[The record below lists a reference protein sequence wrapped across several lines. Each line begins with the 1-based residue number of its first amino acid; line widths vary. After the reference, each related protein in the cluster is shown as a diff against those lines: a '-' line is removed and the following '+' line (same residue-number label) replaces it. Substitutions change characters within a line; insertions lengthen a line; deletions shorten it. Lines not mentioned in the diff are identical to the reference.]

1 MKGMRVSMNRSSALL
16 FGLLLFPATAFAQ
29 GGAADPAR
37 GTLARPDAKVALLP
51 AALYNEQANV
61 LEASDTGVAVAATA
75 SMNARLQERLGAQVA
90 VIPADAACRTRVA
103 CARTTAQQAEAPWV
117 VMLKVSKTSNLI
129 WLLTGQLIHVP
140 TGEIVL
146 DDSTELKGE
155 PVAMTRIG
163 TRSFADRV
171 ARTVKAGGVTS
182 DYPNGMPAHVGP
194 ASGATP

>member
-1 MKGMRVSMNRSSALL
+1 MHVSINRLTALL
-16 FGLLLFPATAFAQ
+16 LGLLLIPAVAVAQ
-29 GGAADPAR
+29 GGAAEPAR
-37 GTLARPDAKVALLP
+37 GSLAPSNAKVALQP

-61 LEASDTGVAVAATA
+61 LEASDTVVAVAATE

-90 VIPADAACRTRVA
+90 VVPADAACRTRVD
-103 CARTTAQQAEAPWV
+103 CARTTARQAGAPWV

-171 ARTVKAGGVTS
+171 ARTVKSGGVTN
-182 DYPNGMPAHVGP
+182 DYPNGMPAYVGP
-194 ASGATP
+194 SSGSTS

>member
-1 MKGMRVSMNRSSALL
+1 MIRSTAVLL
-16 FGLLLFPATAFAQ
+16 GLLASPALASAQ
-29 GGAADPAR
+29 GVAVSPAR
-37 GTLARPDAKVALLP
+37 PPLAAPDAKVALLP
-51 AALYNEQANV
+51 TALYNEQANV
-61 LEASDTGVAVAATA
+61 LEASDTVAATTA
-75 SMNARLQERLGAQVA
+75 TATMNDRLRDRLGAQA
-90 VIPADAACRTRVA
+90 VVVPADAACRVTVA
-103 CARTTAQQAEAPWV
+103 CAREAARRSGAAWV

-171 ARTVKAGGVTS
+171 ARTVKAGGATN
-182 DYPNGMPAHVGP
+182 DYPNGVPDYVGP
-194 ASGATP
+194 SGQ